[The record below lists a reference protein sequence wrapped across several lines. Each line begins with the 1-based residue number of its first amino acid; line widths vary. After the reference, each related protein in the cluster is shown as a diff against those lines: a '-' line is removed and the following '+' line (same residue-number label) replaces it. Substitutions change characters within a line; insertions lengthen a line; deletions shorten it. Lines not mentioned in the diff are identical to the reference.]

1 MGEGRLATDQK
12 KAKRLK
18 ASLVFLDESGFSLKP
33 NVVST
38 WSPRGQTPVIRDC
51 QRSWTKLNQI
61 SALAVSPIQQ
71 RVNLIWQWHG
81 GKGVNQTTFQKFVR
95 MLLRRVKGSVVLI
108 MDNLR
113 VHKSKSFQA
122 YVRQTR
128 RLRVEY
134 LPAYAP
140 ELNPCELVFSAAKRV
155 VANHGFNQIQ
165 DLQALADAHFTQ
177 WQQEQGKLKG
187 YLRGVPYSIFRKKRR
202 NLGRSQ

>member
-1 MGEGRLATDQK
+1 MGMQRLAENSK

-18 ASLVFLDESGFSLKP
+18 ATLVFLDESGFSLKP

-61 SALAVSPIQQ
+61 SALTVSPIQQ
-71 RVNLIWQWHG
+71 RVNLLWQWHG
-81 GKGVNQTTFQKFVR
+81 GKGINQTTFQSFVR
-95 MLLRRVKGSVVLI
+95 LLLRRVKGNIVLI

-122 YVRQTR
+122 FVKKAK

-140 ELNPCELVFSAAKRV
+140 ELNPCELIFSAAKRV
-155 VANHGFNQIQ
+155 TANHSFNQID
-165 DLQALADAHFTQ
+165 DLQALADEHLNKR
-177 WQQEQGKLKG
+177 QQEQDKLKG
-187 YLRGVPYSIFRKKRR
+187 YLRGVPYQILRKRR
-202 NLGRSQ
+202 NLSRRQ